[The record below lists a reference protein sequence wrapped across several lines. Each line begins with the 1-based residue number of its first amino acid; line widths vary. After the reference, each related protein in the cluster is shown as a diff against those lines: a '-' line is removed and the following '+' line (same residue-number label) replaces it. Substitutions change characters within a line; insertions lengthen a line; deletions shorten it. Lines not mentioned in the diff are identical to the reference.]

1 MDPKDFQNSKAG
13 KAVRTRKGYWAFIP
27 APLPP
32 ALQWTDE
39 MLSALSEAERE
50 LSKLA
55 TLADSFPFP
64 RTLIQPFMR
73 REAVL
78 SSRIEGTRASLVDLY
93 TYESAQLSFLESS
106 NDAHEVHNYVR
117 ALDYGLDRLANF
129 PVSLRL
135 IRELHARLLEN
146 VQGGK
151 LTPGEFR
158 KTQNWVGPAGSTIE
172 TAMYVPPPV
181 DEMMAALDTLEKF
194 IHSDT
199 KVPVLA
205 RAGLIHYQFEAIHP
219 FLDGNGRVG
228 RLLVTLLLCEWKV
241 LQHPLLN
248 LSAYFER
255 YRQEYYDHLLSVS
268 QRGNWETWLR
278 FFLRGISTQAKDSVF
293 RMERLQGIRMQYEAL
308 VHADRNPAR
317 MTAIID
323 FLFSRPILTVR
334 QVETALGIPYVAAKR
349 YIDKLESAG
358 VLREVTGYARNRIF
372 QADEV
377 FKVLE
382 DME

>member
-1 MDPKDFQNSKAG
+1 MEPKEFQNSKAG
-13 KAVRTRKGYWAFIP
+13 KAVRIRKEYWAFIP

-64 RTLIQPFMR
+64 RTLIQPFIR

-93 TYESAQLSFLESS
+93 TYESAQFSFLESS

-117 ALDYGLDRLANF
+117 ALDYGLDRLADL

-146 VQGGK
+146 VRGGK

-158 KTQNWVGPAGSTIE
+158 KTQNWIGPAGSSIE
-172 TAMYVPPPV
+172 TATYVPPPV
-181 DEMMAALDTLEKF
+181 DEMLTTLDALEKF

-199 KVPVLA
+199 KIPILA

-219 FLDGNGRVG
+219 FLDRNGRVG
-228 RLLVTLLLCEWKV
+228 RLLITLLLCEWKV

-255 YRQEYYDHLLSVS
+255 FRQEYYDHLLSVS
-268 QRGNWETWLR
+268 QRGNWEIWLR

-293 RMERLQGIRMQYEAL
+293 RMERLQGIRTQYEAL

-334 QVETALGIPYVAAKR
+334 QVEAALGIPYVAAKR

-358 VLREVTGYARNRIF
+358 VLREITGYARNRIF

-377 FKVLE
+377 LKALDGPE
-382 DME
+382 